1 MTWCAIAS
9 DRSARE
15 SRGDGLDL
23 CVELVVGNQ
32 PVDVSVLL
40 RARSIEI
47 VGHEEDLEC
56 PAATDQAG
64 EPSHRTAPRNHTGA
78 NFPLAEKRVLGVTPP
93 LVKNCTLTRISHK
106 GRATPPVIM
115 AKS

>member
-1 MTWCAIAS
+1 MLSPSSRSRAACASVAGRRNSSRKSFHGGPSSLLSGNVTWSTYDLVRAIE
-9 DRSARE
+9 ARE

-23 CVELVVGNQ
+23 RVELVVGNQ

-56 PAATDQAG
+56 PARDRPG
-64 EPSHRTAPRNHTGA
+64 
-78 NFPLAEKRVLGVTPP
+78 
-93 LVKNCTLTRISHK
+93 
-106 GRATPPVIM
+106 GRA
-115 AKS
+115 

>member
-1 MTWCAIAS
+1 MLLREKADQAEALLRETGLGCWLTF
-9 DRSARE
+9 ARE
-15 SRGDGLDL
+15 TDIHPDPG
-23 CVELVVGNQ
+23 VELVVGDQ

-64 EPSHRTAPRNHTGA
+64 
-78 NFPLAEKRVLGVTPP
+78 
-93 LVKNCTLTRISHK
+93 
-106 GRATPPVIM
+106 
-115 AKS
+115 